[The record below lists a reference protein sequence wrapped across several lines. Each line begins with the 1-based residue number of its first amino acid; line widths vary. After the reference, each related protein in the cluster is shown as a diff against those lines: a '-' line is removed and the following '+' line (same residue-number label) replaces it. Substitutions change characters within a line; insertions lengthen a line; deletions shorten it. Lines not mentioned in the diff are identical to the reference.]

1 MSGPVSS
8 RWVGGAW
15 LGSRPRGVART
26 LGGRLGPLV
35 GLALMLVACHGGA
48 LLSPVMSEART
59 VHPEPDATKRLTL
72 LRELVFDDASPPR
85 NELRLPAGTYTLEA
99 SDEEYWYLRSGPPL
113 LLEET
118 HKGGKQDHRRLGG
131 GIMLGKYTFR
141 AIPAAVY
148 IDGDS
153 AATRILIWKLPGSFL
168 GSEGRDWRR
177 SF

>member
-1 MSGPVSS
+1 M
-8 RWVGGAW
+8 
-15 LGSRPRGVART
+15 
-26 LGGRLGPLV
+26 
-35 GLALMLVACHGGA
+35 LAACHGGA
-48 LLSPVMSEART
+48 LLSPVMSEARA
-59 VHPEPDATKRLTL
+59 VHPEPDATKRLTVL
-72 LRELVFDDASPPR
+72 HELVFDDASPPR
-85 NELRLPAGTYTLEA
+85 NELRLPAGIYTLEA
-99 SDEEYWYLRSGPPL
+99 SDEEYWYLRSGAPL
-113 LLEET
+113 VLEET